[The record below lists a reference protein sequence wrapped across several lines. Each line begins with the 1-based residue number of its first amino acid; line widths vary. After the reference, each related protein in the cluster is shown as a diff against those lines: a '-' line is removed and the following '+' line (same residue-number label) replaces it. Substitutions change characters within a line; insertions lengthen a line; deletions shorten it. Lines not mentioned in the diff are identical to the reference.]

1 MEYPYS
7 ALFQI
12 DGKIQSQY
20 LFFLNQ
26 PVSTNIAKSILEVK
40 WLDLPNYYTA
50 TIYTDRILIRM
61 LNRISWVVL
70 LNVRDDFGS
79 VCVKAYSKFA

>member
-1 MEYPYS
+1 MTVKFS
-7 ALFQI
+7 SNTI
-12 DGKIQSQY
+12 
-20 LFFLNQ
+20 FLNQ
-26 PVSTNIAKSILEVK
+26 PGSTDIAKSTLEVK
-40 WLDLPNYYTA
+40 WLDLPNYYTE